1 MVVSGL
7 CINLGLAV
15 GSYVG
20 AGCNS
25 HNVWY
30 LRALLLDRPVVCSQ
44 PVGPGGQLAFHLG
57 YLPGALALDFMVI
70 YPAKDTDLFWS
81 FL

>member
-20 AGCNS
+20 AGCNL
-25 HNVWY
+25 HIVWY

-44 PVGPGGQLAFHLG
+44 PVGSGGQLAFH
-57 YLPGALALDFMVI
+57 PGFLFAHPDLDFLDV
-70 YPAKDTDLFWS
+70 YSAEGS
-81 FL
+81 